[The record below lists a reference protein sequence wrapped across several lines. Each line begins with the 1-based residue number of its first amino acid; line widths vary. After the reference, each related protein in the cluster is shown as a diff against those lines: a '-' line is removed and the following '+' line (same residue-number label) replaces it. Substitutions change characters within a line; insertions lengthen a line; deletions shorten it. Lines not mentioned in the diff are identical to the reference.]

1 MTGLDGVARRIE
13 APLIGR
19 LEELAVLQDEFDRAG
34 DDRATRWLT
43 VLGSA
48 GVGKSR
54 LVDEF
59 LTSLPT
65 ATRLR
70 GRCISYGEG
79 VAFLPL
85 IELIRSAVAIDETMP
100 SDTARARLDAVSAGR
115 IDISDRLAPLLGL
128 SERAYPLE
136 GTFWAVRRL
145 METLAETAPVVVVF
159 EDVHWAEVTFLD
171 LIEDLACASA
181 GPLLII
187 CTARDEVLEERPTWG
202 QQPTETLLRLDALG
216 ASAIERIL
224 AIPWGPMRSRPSSP
238 VVCFE

>member
-1 MTGLDGVARRIE
+1 MAARLEAGSGPGEILLGASTYAMVRDAVEVERVEQLALKGIPGPATAYRLSAVTGLDGAARRIQ

-19 LEELAVLQDEFDRAG
+19 LEELAVPQDEFDRAG

-79 VAFLPL
+79 ITFLPL

-100 SDTARARLDAVSAGR
+100 SDTGGRAST
-115 IDISDRLAPLLGL
+115 P
-128 SERAYPLE
+128 
-136 GTFWAVRRL
+136 
-145 METLAETAPVVVVF
+145 
-159 EDVHWAEVTFLD
+159 
-171 LIEDLACASA
+171 
-181 GPLLII
+181 
-187 CTARDEVLEERPTWG
+187 
-202 QQPTETLLRLDALG
+202 
-216 ASAIERIL
+216 
-224 AIPWGPMRSRPSSP
+224 
-238 VVCFE
+238 